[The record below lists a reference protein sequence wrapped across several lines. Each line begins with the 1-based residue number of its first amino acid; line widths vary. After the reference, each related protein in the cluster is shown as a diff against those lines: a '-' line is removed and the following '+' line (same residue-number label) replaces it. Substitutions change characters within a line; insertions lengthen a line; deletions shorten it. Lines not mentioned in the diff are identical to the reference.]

1 MPAMRSKHVT
11 AVAPAAHNPGVALRA
26 LRRQRGWTLA
36 EIGARTGLPISTL
49 SKIENGKMSL
59 SFDKLTRIAQGLEVD
74 IGELFA
80 APAASGNDQFAG
92 RRSITRAGEGYAIR
106 SEHYDHR
113 YPASE
118 LLNKRLVPIIVDVH
132 ARSLDEFGELIR
144 HAGEEYAMV
153 LEGSVEMHSEL
164 YAPMR
169 LEVGDSIYFDSS
181 MGHAYIAAAPGPCR
195 LLAVCSGNENHL
207 RAALSNRYP
216 LQRPLD
222 KALEPPREAR
232 PQRLSG

>member
-1 MPAMRSKHVT
+1 MPAKRSKHVT
-11 AVAPAAHNPGVALRA
+11 SAAPTTAHNPGVALRA

-74 IGELFA
+74 IGELFSSQS
-80 APAASGNDQFAG
+80 PVGGDTFSG

-106 SEHYDHR
+106 TEHYDHL

-118 LLNKRLVPIIVDVH
+118 LLNKRLVPIIAEVH
-132 ARSLDEFGELIR
+132 ARSLEEFGELIR
-144 HAGEEYAMV
+144 HTGEEFALV
-153 LEGSVEMHSEL
+153 LEGTIELHSEL
-164 YAPMR
+164 YAPAR
-169 LEVGDSIYFDSS
+169 LEAGDSIYFDSA

-195 LLAVCSGNENHL
+195 VLAVCSGGESHL
-207 RAALSNRYP
+207 RDAMLRKNGVEA
-216 LQRPLD
+216 
-222 KALEPPREAR
+222 AR
-232 PQRLSG
+232 PAAGRGAKKPRTDEA

>member
-1 MPAMRSKHVT
+1 MPAKRSKTVIV
-11 AVAPAAHNPGVALRA
+11 AAPAAAPNPGVALRA

-74 IGELFA
+74 IGELFSNQP
-80 APAASGNDQFAG
+80 PAGNDAFSG

-106 SEHYDHR
+106 TENYDHL

-118 LLNKRLVPIIVDVH
+118 LLNKRLVPIIAEVR

-144 HAGEEYAMV
+144 HSGEEFAMV
-153 LEGSVEMHSEL
+153 LEGAIELHTEL
-164 YAPMR
+164 YAPAR
-169 LEVGDSIYFDSS
+169 LETGDSIYFDSA
-181 MGHAYIAAAPGPCR
+181 MGHAYIAAAPGRCR
-195 LLAVCSGNENHL
+195 VLAVCSGGEAHL
-207 RAALSNRYP
+207 REAMARHDGTR
-216 LQRPLD
+216 QD
-222 KALEPPREAR
+222 AAR
-232 PQRLSG
+232 PEPARSPRARREDG